1 MYKLSVK
8 LVDKNITKAELQQC
22 SNVLDNKIMELNCL
36 NSLLKA
42 IYESEDVGQISDLTY
57 IAMQTL
63 NNIMEG
69 K

>member
-1 MYKLSVK
+1 MYELSIKLNE
-8 LVDKNITKAELQQC
+8 NITKAELQQC
-22 SNVLDNKIMELNCL
+22 SSVLDNKIMELNCL

-42 IYESEDVGQISDLTY
+42 IYESENIGQISDLTY

-63 NNIMEG
+63 ENVMEG

>member
-1 MYKLSVK
+1 MYELSIKLNE
-8 LVDKNITKAELQQC
+8 NITQAELQQC
-22 SNVLDNKIMELNCL
+22 SSVLDNKVMELNCL

-42 IYESEDVGQISDLTY
+42 IYESENIGQISDLTY

-63 NNIMEG
+63 EKILED